1 MRGVSQ
7 AKWVVAA
14 VAVALAA
21 TACSSGG
28 SSDSSGGSSNSAAVD
43 PAGTFSFQS
52 GEPQRPLQPAN
63 AMENQGGRIVKQLF
77 MGLVDYDPATGALR
91 NQVADKIET
100 TDAKNYTV
108 TLKSGWTF
116 HDGTPV
122 TAKSFVDSWNWSANP
137 ANNQI
142 NSDWFSD
149 IAGYDAVHPD
159 KGDPTAKEMTGLK
172 VVDDTHFT
180 IELTAPVSY
189 FTYKLGYSAF
199 YPLPT
204 GFFADP
210 KGYGEKPV
218 GNGPYQFVSWE
229 HNKAIT
235 LKAYDKYAGSN
246 KAKNGGI
253 VFRNYTSSEAAYKDL
268 MSDTLDV
275 LDQVDSTDLPKYK
288 DDLGKRAIDQAQ
300 GAIQNIS
307 FAMYNADW
315 KDPAKAKVRQGL
327 SMAIDRDTIT
337 KTVLNNSRQ
346 PADAFVA
353 PGVMGYKAGTC
364 GDACKYDPA
373 KAKQLIQEGGGV
385 PGNKITIIYNSDG
398 GHKEWVDAVCNSIRQ
413 ATGVECLGDPK
424 PDFKTSRDII
434 TKKQVPS
441 MMRTGWVQDYPL
453 NANFLRDVYGTGAAA
468 NDAGYSSPEFD
479 KLAHDADAATSVEKT
494 ADLYQQAEAVLAKDM
509 PAIPLW
515 YYKTNSGYSNNVQ
528 NVKFDSFGNP
538 VYTDVEVKKK

>member
-1 MRGVSQ
+1 MRGGSQ

-21 TACSSGG
+21 TACSS
-28 SSDSSGGSSNSAAVD
+28 SNSSSGGSSDGAVN
-43 PAGTFSFQS
+43 AQGVFSYQS

-100 TDAKNYTV
+100 TDAQNYTV

-122 TAKSFVDSWNWSANP
+122 TAQSFVKSWNWSANP

-159 KGDPTAKEMTGLK
+159 KDKGAPTATEMSGLK

-180 IELTAPVSY
+180 IQLSSPVSY

-199 YPLPT
+199 YPLPE

-218 GNGPYQFVSWE
+218 GNGPYKFVSWE

-235 LKAYDKYAGSN
+235 LAAYDKYTGTN

-253 VFRNYTSSEAAYKDL
+253 VFRNYTSGEAAYKDL

-288 DDLGKRAIDQAQ
+288 DDLGKRAVDQAQ

-307 FAMYNADW
+307 FALYNADW
-315 KDPAKAKVRQGL
+315 SAPEKAKVRQGL

-337 KTVLNNSRQ
+337 KTVLNSSRQ
-346 PADAFVA
+346 PADSFVA
-353 PGVMGYKAGTC
+353 PGVMGYKAGSC
-364 GDACKYDPA
+364 GDACKYNPE

-385 PGNKITIIYNSDG
+385 PGGKITILYNSDG

-434 TKKQVPS
+434 TKKTVPS

-468 NDAGYSSPEFD
+468 NDAGYSNPEFD
-479 KLAHDADAATSVEKT
+479 NLSKQADAATSVEKT

>member
-1 MRGVSQ
+1 MRGASQ

-21 TACSSGG
+21 TACGSGSSSGG
-28 SSDSSGGSSNSAAVD
+28 SSDSAVNAQGVFSYQSA
-43 PAGTFSFQS
+43 
-52 GEPQRPLQPAN
+52 EPQNPLQPAN

-77 MGLVDYDPATGALR
+77 MGLVDYDPASGALR

-122 TAKSFVDSWNWSANP
+122 TAKSFVDSWNWSANTK
-137 ANNQI
+137 NNQI

-149 IAGYDAVHPD
+149 IAGYDAVHPE
-159 KGDPTAKEMTGLK
+159 KGDPTADAMSGLK

-180 IELTAPVSY
+180 IELTGPVSY

-199 YPLPT
+199 FPLPA

-210 KGYGEKPV
+210 AGYGQKPV
-218 GNGPYQFVSWE
+218 GNGPYKFVSWE

-235 LKAYDKYAGSN
+235 LAANDKYAGTD
-246 KAKNGGI
+246 KPKNGGI
-253 VFRNYTSSEAAYKDL
+253 VFKNYSSGEAAYKDL
-268 MSDTLDV
+268 TSDTLDV
-275 LDQVDSTDLPKYK
+275 LDQVDPTDLASYK
-288 DDLGKRAIDQAQ
+288 TDLGNRAVDQAQ

-307 FAMYNADW
+307 FALYQGDW
-315 KDPAKAKVRQGL
+315 AGVDKAKVRQGL

-337 KTVLNNSRQ
+337 KTVLNGSRQ
-346 PADAFVA
+346 PADSWVA
-353 PGVMGYKAGTC
+353 PGVMGYKAGAC
-364 GDACKYDPA
+364 GDACKFDPA
-373 KAKQLIQEGGGV
+373 KAKELIQAGGGV
-385 PGNKITIIYNSDG
+385 PNNKITIIYNSDG

-413 ATGVECLGDPK
+413 STGVECLGDPK

-434 TKKQVPS
+434 RKKAVPS

-453 NANFLRDVYGTGAAA
+453 NANFLRDVYGTGASA

-479 KLAHDADAATSVEKT
+479 KLAEAADQATTVEKT

-515 YYKTNSGYSNNVQ
+515 YYKTNSGWSNNVQ

-538 VYTDVEVKKK
+538 VFTGVEVKQK

>member
-1 MRGVSQ
+1 MRGASQ

-21 TACSSGG
+21 TACGSGSSSGG
-28 SSDSSGGSSNSAAVD
+28 SSDSAVNAQGVFSYQSA
-43 PAGTFSFQS
+43 
-52 GEPQRPLQPAN
+52 EPQNPLQPAN

-77 MGLVDYDPATGALR
+77 MGLVDYDPASGALR

-122 TAKSFVDSWNWSANP
+122 TAKSFVDSWNWSANTK
-137 ANNQI
+137 NNQI

-149 IAGYDAVHPD
+149 IAGYDAVHPE
-159 KGDPTAKEMTGLK
+159 KGDPTADAMSGLK

-180 IELTAPVSY
+180 IELTGPVSY
-189 FTYKLGYSAF
+189 FQYKLGYSAF
-199 YPLPT
+199 FPLPT

-210 KGYGEKPV
+210 AGYGQKPV
-218 GNGPYQFVSWE
+218 GNGPYKFVSWE

-235 LKAYDKYAGSN
+235 LAAYDKYAGTD
-246 KAKNGGI
+246 KPKNGGI
-253 VFRNYTSSEAAYKDL
+253 VFKNYSSGEAAYKDL
-268 MSDTLDV
+268 TSDTLDV
-275 LDQVDSTDLPKYK
+275 LDQVDPTDLASYK
-288 DDLGKRAIDQAQ
+288 TDLGNRAVDQAQ

-307 FAMYNADW
+307 FALYQGDW
-315 KDPAKAKVRQGL
+315 AGVDKAKVRQGL

-337 KTVLNNSRQ
+337 KTVLNGSRQ
-346 PADAFVA
+346 PADSWVA
-353 PGVMGYKAGTC
+353 PGVMGYKAGAC
-364 GDACKYDPA
+364 GDACKFDPA
-373 KAKQLIQEGGGV
+373 KAKELIQAGGGV
-385 PGNKITIIYNSDG
+385 PNNKITIIYNSDG

-413 ATGVECLGDPK
+413 STGVECLGDPK

-434 TKKQVPS
+434 RKKAVPS

-453 NANFLRDVYGTGAAA
+453 NANFLRDVYGTGASA

-479 KLAHDADAATSVEKT
+479 KLAQEADQATSVEKT

-515 YYKTNSGYSNNVQ
+515 YYKTNSGWSNNVQ

-538 VYTDVEVKKK
+538 VFTGVEVKQK

>member
-1 MRGVSQ
+1 MRGASQ

-21 TACSSGG
+21 TACGSGSSSGG
-28 SSDSSGGSSNSAAVD
+28 SSDSAVNAQGVFSYQSA
-43 PAGTFSFQS
+43 
-52 GEPQRPLQPAN
+52 EPQNPLQPAN

-77 MGLVDYDPATGALR
+77 MGLVDYDPASGALR

-122 TAKSFVDSWNWSANP
+122 TAKSFVDSWNWSANTK
-137 ANNQI
+137 NNQI

-149 IAGYDAVHPD
+149 IAGYDAVHPE
-159 KGDPTAKEMTGLK
+159 KGDPTADAMSGLK

-180 IELTAPVSY
+180 IELTGPVSY
-189 FTYKLGYSAF
+189 FQYKLGYSAF
-199 YPLPT
+199 FPLPT

-210 KGYGEKPV
+210 AGYGQKPV
-218 GNGPYQFVSWE
+218 GNGPYKFVSWE

-235 LKAYDKYAGSN
+235 LAANDKYAGTD
-246 KAKNGGI
+246 KPKNGGI
-253 VFRNYTSSEAAYKDL
+253 VFKNYSSGEAAYKDL
-268 MSDTLDV
+268 TSDTLDV
-275 LDQVDSTDLPKYK
+275 LDQVDPTDLASYK
-288 DDLGKRAIDQAQ
+288 ADLGNRAVDQAQ

-307 FAMYNADW
+307 FALYQGDW
-315 KDPAKAKVRQGL
+315 AGVDKAKVRQGL

-337 KTVLNNSRQ
+337 KTVLNGSRQ
-346 PADAFVA
+346 AADSWVA
-353 PGVMGYKAGTC
+353 PGVMGYKAGAC
-364 GDACKYDPA
+364 GDACKFDPA
-373 KAKQLIQEGGGV
+373 KAKELIQAGGGV
-385 PGNKITIIYNSDG
+385 PNNKITIIYNSDG

-413 ATGVECLGDPK
+413 STGVECLGDPK

-434 TKKQVPS
+434 RKKAVPS

-453 NANFLRDVYGTGAAA
+453 NANFLRDVYGTGASA

-479 KLAHDADAATSVEKT
+479 KLAQEADQATSVEKT

-515 YYKTNSGYSNNVQ
+515 YYKTNSGWSNNVQ

-538 VYTDVEVKKK
+538 VFTGVEVKQK

>member
-1 MRGVSQ
+1 MRGASQ

-21 TACSSGG
+21 TACGSGG
-28 SSDSSGGSSNSAAVD
+28 SSDNSAGSNDSSAVD
-43 PAGTFSFQS
+43 PNGVFSYQS

-100 TDAKNYTV
+100 TDAKHYTV

-122 TAKSFVDSWNWSANP
+122 TSKSFVDSWNWSANP

-149 IAGYDAVHPD
+149 IAGYDAVHPE
-159 KGDPTAKEMTGLK
+159 KGDPTAKEMSGLK
-172 VVDDTHFT
+172 VVDETHFT
-180 IELTAPVSY
+180 IDLTSPVSY
-189 FTYKLGYSAF
+189 FTYKLGYSSF
-199 YPLPT
+199 YPLPE
-204 GFFADP
+204 GFFKDP
-210 KGYGEKPV
+210 AGYGEKPV
-218 GNGPYQFVSWE
+218 GNGPYKFKSWE

-235 LKAYDKYAGSN
+235 LEAYDKYQGTN

-253 VFRNYTSSEAAYKDL
+253 IFRNYTAGEAAYKDL

-275 LDQVDSTDLPKYK
+275 LDQVDPTDLPKYK
-288 DDLGKRAIDQAQ
+288 DDLGKRAVDQPQ

-307 FAMYNADW
+307 FALYNQEWNAPG
-315 KDPAKAKVRQGL
+315 KEKVRQGL
-327 SMAIDRDTIT
+327 SMAIDRETIT
-337 KTVLNNSRQ
+337 KTVLNGNRQ

-364 GDACKYDPA
+364 GDACKFDPA
-373 KAKQLIQEGGGV
+373 KAKQLIQDGGGV
-385 PGNKITIIYNSDG
+385 PGNKITILYNSDG

-413 ATGVECLGDPK
+413 NTGVECLGDPK
-424 PDFKTSRDII
+424 PDFKTSRDLV

-479 KLAHDADAATSVEKT
+479 KLTKEADAATSVEKT
-494 ADLYQQAEAVLAKDM
+494 AELYQQAEAVLAKDM

-515 YYKTNSGYSNNVQ
+515 YYKTSSGYSKNVQ

>member
-1 MRGVSQ
+1 MRGGSQ

-21 TACSSGG
+21 TACSS
-28 SSDSSGGSSNSAAVD
+28 SSDSSSGGSSDGAVNAQGVFSYQSA
-43 PAGTFSFQS
+43 
-52 GEPQRPLQPAN
+52 EPQRPLQPAN

-77 MGLVDYDPATGALR
+77 TGLVDYDPATGALR

-100 TDAKNYTV
+100 TDAKTYTV

-122 TAKSFVDSWNWSANP
+122 TASSFVKSWNWSANP

-149 IAGYDAVHPD
+149 IVGYDAVHPD
-159 KGDPTAKEMTGLK
+159 KDKGAPTAKEMSGLK
-172 VVDDTHFT
+172 VIDDTHFT
-180 IELTAPVSY
+180 IELTSTVSY

-199 YPLPT
+199 FPLPE

-210 KGYGEKPV
+210 EGYGQKPI
-218 GNGPYQFVSWE
+218 GNGPYKFVSWE

-235 LKAYDKYAGSN
+235 LASYDKYTGTN

-253 VFRNYTSSEAAYKDL
+253 VFRAYTSPEAAYKDL

-288 DDLGKRAIDQAQ
+288 DDLGKRAVDQAQ

-307 FAMYNADW
+307 FALYNAEW
-315 KDPAKAKVRQGL
+315 TDPAKAKVRQGL

-346 PADAFVA
+346 PADSFVA

-364 GDACKYDPA
+364 GDACKYNPE
-373 KAKQLIQEGGGV
+373 KAKQLITEGGGV
-385 PGNKITIIYNSDG
+385 PGGKIGIIYNSDG

-434 TKKQVPS
+434 TKKAVPS

-468 NDAGYSSPEFD
+468 NDAGYSSAEFD
-479 KLAHDADAATSVEKT
+479 KLSHEADAATSVEKT

-515 YYKTNSGYSNNVQ
+515 YYKTNSGYSKKVQ
-528 NVKFDSFGNP
+528 NVKFNSFGDP
-538 VYTDVEVKKK
+538 VYTDVEVKK